1 MVEYDESVI
10 GVEEQL
16 GEFTITAGAI
26 DAYCEALGETNPLY
40 LDEEFA
46 RSTPYGSR
54 IAPPLIFTNVNF
66 RGTGPDPKVEF
77 GNARF
82 LGGERVEVLAPM
94 RLGDTISVFGQVAEV
109 YEKTGRSG
117 RMVFV
122 VRRTRYENQDGVDVA
137 LVSSSMVHREI
148 EA

>member
-1 MVEYDESVI
+1 MVEYDESVV
-10 GVEEQL
+10 GVEHEL
-16 GEFTITAGAI
+16 GSFTVTDDAI
-26 DAYCEALGETNPLY
+26 ASYCEALGETNPLY

-46 RSTPYGSR
+46 RGTSYGGR
-54 IAPPLIFTNVNF
+54 IAPPLIFTTVNF

-82 LGGERVEVLAPM
+82 LGGERVEVLEPM
-94 RLGDTISVFGQVAEV
+94 RPGDTITAYGQVTEV

-117 RMVFV
+117 KMVFV
-122 VRRTRYENQDGVDVA
+122 VRRTRYENQRGRDVA
-137 LVSSSMVHREI
+137 LVDSSMVHREI

>member
-10 GVEEQL
+10 GVEQTLGSFAVTEQ
-16 GEFTITAGAI
+16 AI
-26 DAYCEALGETNPLY
+26 ADYCAAIGETNPLY

-46 RSTPYGSR
+46 RGTPYGGR
-54 IAPPLIFTNVNF
+54 IAPPLIFTTVNF
-66 RGTGPDPKVEF
+66 RGTGPDPKVEY

-94 RLGDTISVFGQVAEV
+94 RPGDTITVYGQVREV

-122 VRRTRYENQDGVDVA
+122 VRRTRYENQRGQDVA
-137 LVSSSMVHREI
+137 LVDSSMVHREI
-148 EA
+148 ER

>member
-1 MVEYDESVI
+1 MIEYDESVI
-10 GVEEQL
+10 GVEERL
-16 GEFTITAGAI
+16 GSFTVTAEAI
-26 DAYCEALGETNPLY
+26 ESYCEALGETNPLY

-46 RSTPYGSR
+46 RSTPYGGR

-82 LGGERVEVLAPM
+82 LGGERVDVLEAM
-94 RLGDTISVFGQVAEV
+94 RLGDTIDAYGQVAEV

-122 VRRTRYENQDGVDVA
+122 VRRIRYENQDGHDVA